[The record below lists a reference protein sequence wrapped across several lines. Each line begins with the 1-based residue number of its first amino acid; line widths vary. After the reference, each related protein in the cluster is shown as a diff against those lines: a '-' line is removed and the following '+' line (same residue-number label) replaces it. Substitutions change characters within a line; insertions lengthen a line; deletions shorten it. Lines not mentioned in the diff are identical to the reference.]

1 MGSEPSSSEYDFFLT
16 WRELQTRSD
25 GWNWYW
31 LSYGEKCYA
40 FACVTAFPL
49 NEGASMPPAG
59 TKLELHPTKDNCYVA
74 EDGTEML
81 VDEQVASVERQNGDI
96 VCQFIAQAYADAQ
109 KRFGGLISPSPQRL
123 HG

>member
-1 MGSEPSSSEYDFFLT
+1 MSFQDT
-16 WRELQTRSD
+16 WRDLQNHTD

-49 NEGASMPPAG
+49 NEGVSLPPAG
-59 TKLELHPTKDNCYVA
+59 TRLELHQDKENVWVA

-81 VDEQVASVERQNGDI
+81 VDDQIANVERQNGDVI
-96 VCQFIAQAYADAQ
+96 CRFLAAAYADAQ
-109 KRFGGLISPSPQRL
+109 KRFAE
-123 HG
+123 